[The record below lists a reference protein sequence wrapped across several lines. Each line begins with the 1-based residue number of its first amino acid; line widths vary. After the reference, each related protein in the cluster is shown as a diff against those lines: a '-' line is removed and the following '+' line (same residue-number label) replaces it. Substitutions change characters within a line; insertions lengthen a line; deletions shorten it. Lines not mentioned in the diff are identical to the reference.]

1 VYDKIIVCGRMCCA
15 TFSLSKKNGDIMKGK
30 RILAL
35 VLSFLI
41 TLTSSLSVTALR
53 VKDEFE
59 IASVG
64 GGDFAEVGMN
74 IDIIEQYVEDIDK
87 FKEYITKEAL
97 AFNETIY
104 IGDFNIPM
112 IEEVYTSIA
121 YYLCKDIPHVFH
133 VGAVGYTVQKNTLVN
148 MNVEYLYTKEEYNQ
162 MYSECEAIAEDMLA
176 DIKEA
181 THLSEAEK
189 ALLVHD
195 RLALRCRY
203 DNMLT
208 HSNKFDIYGALVGGY
223 AVCEGYTK
231 AYIYLLDK
239 VGIKSEMCASDEL
252 KHSWNIV
259 YIDGVPYHVDVTWDD
274 IISLAGEVYHDN
286 FLLSS
291 QALYEGGSEIFENG
305 HVADDYDTTPTDTRY
320 DDYFW
325 RHSYSA
331 FQLLDGEL
339 YYVDSTRCTINKHTS
354 DGNEELYRCRTRWN
368 KYWNLYCRI
377 STDGETL
384 FYNTNTG
391 VCEFDKD
398 TLISTQ
404 IYEPEEVKSGLEI
417 YGFEY
422 CDGYLICDLS
432 ATNNYYNSEVLRVD
446 KLYEKSNQEIP
457 KVPVSIGLVTPFSVI
472 YCPVGSA
479 IDPTLMQLDI
489 TYADGSEKTVTEGFT
504 VGEFDSS
511 SPGTKTVYITWEGI
525 ITSFEIHVYA
535 MGDANSDGK
544 LSIADAT
551 VIQKYLASMNELSDM
566 QKAAAEVTGDQRLSI
581 SDATK
586 IQKYLAGIVSDI

>member
-1 VYDKIIVCGRMCCA
+1 MRFKKLLSLLIV
-15 TFSLSKKNGDIMKGK
+15 
-30 RILAL
+30 
-35 VLSFLI
+35 FLI
-41 TLTSSLSVTALR
+41 SVVYPLSVTAVEVCDDL
-53 VKDEFE
+53 EL
-59 IASVG
+59 ASVG
-64 GGDFAEVGMN
+64 GGNLAEVGTN
-74 IDIIEQYVEDIDK
+74 IDIIEKYVDDVDA
-87 FKEYITKEAL
+87 FKDYIIKEAM

-112 IEEVYTSIA
+112 VEEAYTAIA
-121 YYLCKDIPHVFH
+121 YYLCKDVPYVFH
-133 VGAVGYTVQKNTLVN
+133 VGAVGYTVQKNTLMN
-148 MNVEYLYTKEEYNQ
+148 MNVEYLYTKEEYNK
-162 MYSECEAIAEDMLA
+162 MYAECEAAADEMLA

-181 THLSEAEK
+181 THLTETEK

-203 DNMLT
+203 DNELV
-208 HSNKFDIYGALVGGY
+208 HENKFDIYGALIGGY

-239 VGIKSEMCASDEL
+239 VGIKSEICASDEL

-286 FLLSS
+286 FLVSS
-291 QALYEGGSEIFENG
+291 EALYEGGSEIFENG
-305 HVADDYDTTPTDTRY
+305 HVADDYNTTPTDTRY
-320 DDYFW
+320 DDSFW

-339 YYVDSTRCTINKHTS
+339 YYVDSTRCTINKYTPE
-354 DGNEELYRCRTRWN
+354 GNEELYKCRTRWN

-377 STDGETL
+377 SSDGETL

-391 VCEFDKD
+391 IFEFDKD

-404 IYEPEEVKSGLEI
+404 IFEPEEIKSGLEI

-422 CDGYLICDLS
+422 KNGYLICDLS
-432 ATNNYYNSEVLRVD
+432 ATNNYYNAEVIRID
-446 KLYEKSNQEIP
+446 KLYEKGTQEVTR
-457 KVPVSIGLVTPFSVI
+457 VPVSIGLITPFSVV
-472 YCPVGSA
+472 YCPVGST

-489 TYADGSEKTVTEGFT
+489 TYADGSQKTVNEGFT

-511 SPGTKTVYITWEGI
+511 APGKKTVYITWQGI
-525 ITSFEIHVYA
+525 ITSFEINVYA

-544 LSIADAT
+544 LSVADAT
-551 VIQKYLASMNELSDM
+551 LIQKHLAGMNDLSDM
-566 QKAAAEVTGDQRLSI
+566 QKAAAEVTGDMKLSV

-586 IQKYLAGIVSDI
+586 IQKYLAGIVQNM